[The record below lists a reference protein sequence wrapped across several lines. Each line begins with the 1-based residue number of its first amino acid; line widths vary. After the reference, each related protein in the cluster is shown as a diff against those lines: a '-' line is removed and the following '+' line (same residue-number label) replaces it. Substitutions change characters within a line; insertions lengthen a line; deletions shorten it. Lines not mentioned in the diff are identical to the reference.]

1 VWIACVF
8 VRACCS
14 PPVPWASSRR
24 APIPELFFGCFFCHN
39 VSAVTAAVA
48 LFKQQ
53 EDGAS

>member
-1 VWIACVF
+1 VCVCARMQF
-8 VRACCS
+8 PTCS
-14 PPVPWASSRR
+14 VSFSRQ

-39 VSAVTAAVA
+39 VSAVAAAVA